1 MFGKSIKLFKLF
13 GFTVKV
19 DMSWIIIALLVTWS
33 LAAGLFPGQYKD
45 LPVRTYWLMGILG
58 ALGLFASIIFH
69 EFSHSLVARRYGL
82 PMKGITLFIFGGV
95 AEMDDEPPSAKAE
108 FMMAIAG
115 PASSI
120 VLAIGFYIVSLV
132 GKGGLWPSPLNGV
145 IQYLALINIIL
156 AAFNMVPAF
165 PLDGGRVLRA
175 ALWSWKNNIKWA
187 TRMASQIGSGFGVFL
202 IALGVVAV
210 LTGNLIGGIWWFL
223 IGMFVRGAAQM
234 SYQQVIIRQALEGE
248 PISRFMEPNPV
259 TVPPSITIQ
268 ELIDE
273 YVYKHHFK
281 MFPVLDN
288 GKLSGCVTTRQVK
301 EIPREEWSQRVV
313 GDLMGQCSEENTIT
327 PDTDSMKALS
337 IMRKSDASRLLVVD
351 GDRLVG
357 IVSLKDMLKFL
368 SLKVELEEE

>member
-259 TVPPSITIQ
+259 TAPPSITIQ